1 MDRHRNL
8 PAKKN
13 IVSSVAKTK
22 ATVFLL
28 RDLFEYF
35 NRRELSCLSTTCHRF
50 RNVIDIDLRTTP
62 HLVLKNHELWF
73 KNDEWTVRSYGNGFF
88 ETASPPPK
96 APYLRF
102 KYTIIFINSMTP
114 NSLMEVLKNISHVWH
129 NNRLTIAWEA
139 NFTPTAEFAQLV
151 RTSQNLILRGNGALS
166 MMDYLNEAACEEMS
180 IEDYVEIPP
189 VTLPVNSII
198 EFLSKSMDNE
208 RYQELAIRTRETP
221 SRYEFEQLI
230 EAIKQKFVASTT
242 RWHFR
247 LEIGM
252 RHGEIEPNDF
262 QIINNADNHYDLY
275 ILDMGS
281 RCCMGSYP
289 SYSLS
294 DDE

>member
-1 MDRHRNL
+1 MDRRRNS
-8 PAKKN
+8 PGKNN
-13 IVSSVAKTK
+13 IVPSVTKSK

-28 RDLFEYF
+28 RDLFEFF
-35 NRRELSCLSTTCHRF
+35 NRRELSSISTMCRRF
-50 RNVIDIDLRTTP
+50 RNVIDFDLRTTP

-73 KNDEWTVRSYGNGFF
+73 KNDEWAVRSFGNGFF
-88 ETASPPPK
+88 EAASPPPK

-102 KYTIIFINSMTP
+102 KYTIIYINSLTP
-114 NSLMEVLKNISHVWH
+114 NSIMEVLKYISHVWH
-129 NNRLTIAWEA
+129 DNRLTMVWEA

-151 RTSQNLILRGNGALS
+151 RTSRNLFLRGNGALS
-166 MMDYLNEAACEEMS
+166 MMEYLNKAACEEMS
-180 IEDYVEIPP
+180 IEDYVDIPP

-230 EAIKQKFVASTT
+230 ETIKQKFVACMTP
-242 RWHFR
+242 WHFR

-252 RHGEIEPNDF
+252 KHGDTEPADF
-262 QIINNADNHYDLY
+262 HVINNAENHYDLF
-275 ILDMGS
+275 ILDMGA
-281 RCCMGSYP
+281 RCYMGSYP
-289 SYSLS
+289 SDALS